1 MLMRRKSYLK
11 ISSVEQHELSS
22 AEAYKL
28 KHNCHLI
35 TKGLG
40 LQIVNEIVILQ
51 FLKGDFTDF
60 HIFVQNKS
68 VNLRNYKGKKQNSY
82 LLIVRI

>member
-60 HIFVQNKS
+60 SSLFKIKALIFVITKEKNKIHIF
-68 VNLRNYKGKKQNSY
+68 
-82 LLIVRI
+82 